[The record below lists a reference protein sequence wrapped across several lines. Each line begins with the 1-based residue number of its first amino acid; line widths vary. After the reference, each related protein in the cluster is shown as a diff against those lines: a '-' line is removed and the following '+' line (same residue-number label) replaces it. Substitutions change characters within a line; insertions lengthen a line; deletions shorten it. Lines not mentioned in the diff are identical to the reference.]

1 MRNKRGGNKP
11 KEPRQKKKPATAEDL
26 DRELEAF
33 LQEPVVKSGEKKD
46 EATNAEKATEAPK
59 PAAGEDV
66 EMS

>member
-1 MRNKRGGNKP
+1 M
-11 KEPRQKKKPATAEDL
+11 
-26 DRELEAF
+26 
-33 LQEPVVKSGEKKD
+33 QEPVVKSGEKKD